1 MCFSPLIFS
10 KICSISVSI
19 NVLCV
24 FGKNM
29 YYIVVGYNIP
39 IDYALDVRIFSM
51 NLNAF
56 FGICVLFIIENV
68 VLVYLIII
76 VDF

>member
-1 MCFSPLIFS
+1 
-10 KICSISVSI
+10 
-19 NVLCV
+19 
-24 FGKNM
+24 M